1 LGNTRVTKMRVVG
14 LGALRRGEA
23 LEDEKYRRG
32 KHFRVQIVARCG
44 E

>member
-1 LGNTRVTKMRVVG
+1 
-14 LGALRRGEA
+14 LRRGEA

-32 KHFRVQIVARCG
+32 KHFKVQIVARCG